1 MKTSE
6 EINELV
12 SAMVKFQKQV
22 ESPKKSANNPAFK
35 KDGKAMKYADLDAII
50 KVITPALSEHG
61 LSQMQFTSSDI
72 DLKTVTITTML
83 VHSSGQYMTSD
94 PLILP
99 AENFGKFNAQTIGSS
114 ITYGR
119 RYSLSAMLGIASEDD
134 DDANGQSLK
143 DDKQQPNPSQQQQQQ
158 QQQKQQPPERSNYDI
173 REEELIAE
181 LENKVQS
188 LANKTGMEVVALQK
202 FIVDSVNKDRG
213 STYTQFNQVDKSLA
227 IGTLKMVEMKFD
239 EKQRNKAAEQ
249 QSTEQGSI
257 LNNGTTT
264 ASQSGVDWGRN

>member
-1 MKTSE
+1 MKTSV
-6 EINELV
+6 EINDLA

-22 ESPKKSANNPAFK
+22 ESPKKSSDNPAFK
-35 KDGKAMKYADLDAII
+35 REGKALKYADLDAII
-50 KVITPALSEHG
+50 KVITPALSDNG

-72 DLKTVTITTML
+72 ESKTVTITTML
-83 VHSSGQYMTSD
+83 MHSSGQYMTSD

-99 AENFGKFNAQTIGSS
+99 AENFSKFNAQTIGSS

-143 DDKQQPNPSQQQQQQ
+143 DDKQQPKQQQQ
-158 QQQKQQPPERSNYDI
+158 QQPPERSNYEI

-181 LENKVQS
+181 VDNKVQS

-264 ASQSGVDWGRN
+264 ASNSGVAWGENK

>member
-1 MKTSE
+1 LKTSE
-6 EINELV
+6 EINELA
-12 SAMVKFQKQV
+12 SAMVKFQNKV
-22 ESPKKSANNPAFK
+22 VSPKKSSDNPAFK
-35 KDGKAMKYADLDAII
+35 REGKALKYADLDEII
-50 KVITPALSEHG
+50 KAITPALSDNG
-61 LSQMQFTSSDI
+61 LSQIQFTSSDI
-72 DLKTVTITTML
+72 ESKTVTITTML
-83 VHSSGQYMTSD
+83 IHSSGQYMVSD

-99 AENFGKFNAQTIGSS
+99 AENFSKFNAQTIGSS

-134 DDANGQSLK
+134 DDANDQSLDNDNPK
-143 DDKQQPNPSQQQQQQ
+143 PKQQQL
-158 QQQKQQPPERSNYDI
+158 PERSNYEI

-181 LENKVQS
+181 VDSKVQS
-188 LANKTGMEVVALQK
+188 LASKTGMEVTALQN
-202 FIVDSVNKDRG
+202 FIVVSVNKDRG

-249 QSTEQGSI
+249 QTTEQGSI

-264 ASQSGVDWGRN
+264 ASNSGVAWGKN